1 MPRVQFLGTGNA
13 FAPHG
18 RMHALALIDGC
29 ILIDAPPTLLP
40 QLRRAAISPAE
51 IEHLLFTHWHADHI
65 FGFPFLI
72 LERQHVSDAA
82 GERILDVHL
91 RPSGREILSE
101 LCRMGFPGSLEAALE
116 ERIDWHQ
123 AESGVLA
130 KSGWRFER
138 FPVCHTPETDPH
150 GYELIHQS
158 GFRFLHCGDSGPCEG
173 IESRAARA
181 NVILVEMGVPDFVQS
196 PHHHTPS
203 DVIAIAERHPE
214 AMILVTHNFASGTDE
229 TEGFDL
235 PDLPEEIRQLE
246 DGDVLDIISKNEFFI
261 VRK

>member
-91 RPSGREILSE
+91 RPSGR
-101 LCRMGFPGSLEAALE
+101 R
-116 ERIDWHQ
+116 
-123 AESGVLA
+123 
-130 KSGWRFER
+130 
-138 FPVCHTPETDPH
+138 PVSAQMP
-150 GYELIHQS
+150 
-158 GFRFLHCGDSGPCEG
+158 
-173 IESRAARA
+173 
-181 NVILVEMGVPDFVQS
+181 
-196 PHHHTPS
+196 
-203 DVIAIAERHPE
+203 
-214 AMILVTHNFASGTDE
+214 
-229 TEGFDL
+229 
-235 PDLPEEIRQLE
+235 
-246 DGDVLDIISKNEFFI
+246 
-261 VRK
+261 